1 MAPPVPPPQPA
12 GARHYYEGFV
22 QKRGPRDMGYRRVW
36 AGLRGPLIAFYAVP
50 RDRQPLEMLDL
61 SELVAV
67 RAEGGGLVLQ
77 MRDQNVTL
85 KVESAEAQEMWR
97 GFILTMAEMKV
108 PSDLVLLPGHR
119 FQLLEALREEQ
130 ERRAVPRE
138 LLVSQLLLQRVAGEA
153 EQLLERSAGSGNLV
167 LRPGGHGH
175 GVSVTTRQ
183 MLNNSV
189 LIRHYKVIDLGQDYC
204 ISVDVPHYCSSLAE
218 VVQYFV
224 EKSKGSLRPLHSEY
238 NQKLEFVETDG
249 ENGEMLQG
257 VYEPPPSAPDPQCPP
272 PTPPPRTQAPVL
284 PDAEPPAPHRPRLQP
299 PEQDITEE
307 LLQKLRVRRARTD
320 G

>member
-1 MAPPVPPPQPA
+1 MALPVPPPQPA

-85 KVESAEAQEMWR
+85 KAESAEAQEMWR
-97 GFILTMAEMKV
+97 GFILTMAKMKV

-130 ERRAVPRE
+130 ERRAVPRVP
-138 LLVSQLLLQRVAGEA
+138 LFPSCFYNVSRGEA

-183 MLNNSV
+183 MLNNTV

-224 EKSKGSLRPLHSEY
+224 EKSKGCLRPLHSEY

-257 VYEPPPSAPDPQCPP
+257 VYEPPP
-272 PTPPPRTQAPVL
+272 PRTQAPVL
-284 PDAEPPAPHRPRLQP
+284 PDPEPPAPHRPVLQP
-299 PEQDITEE
+299 PEQGESG
-307 LLQKLRVRRARTD
+307 QV
-320 G
+320 GGN